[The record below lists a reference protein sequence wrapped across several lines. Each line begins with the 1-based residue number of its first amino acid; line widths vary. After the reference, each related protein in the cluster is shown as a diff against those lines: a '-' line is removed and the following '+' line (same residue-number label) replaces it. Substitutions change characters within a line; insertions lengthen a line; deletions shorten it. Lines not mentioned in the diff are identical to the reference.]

1 MEKLIEKLIEE
12 DEKIDRRDEEIDGKL
27 IKEDDEMA
35 HLPLN
40 PFWLKEDLIEYFTVV
55 LMCTFNFF

>member
-40 PFWLKEDLIEYFTVV
+40 PFW
-55 LMCTFNFF
+55 

>member
-27 IKEDDEMA
+27 IKKDDEMA
-35 HLPLN
+35 HH
-40 PFWLKEDLIEYFTVV
+40 
-55 LMCTFNFF
+55 